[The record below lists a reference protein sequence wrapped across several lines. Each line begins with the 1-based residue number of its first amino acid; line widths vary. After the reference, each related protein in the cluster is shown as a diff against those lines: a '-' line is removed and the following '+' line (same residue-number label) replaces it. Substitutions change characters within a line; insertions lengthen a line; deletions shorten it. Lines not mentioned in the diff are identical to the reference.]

1 MENEE
6 KKERKGSSPESLHA
20 KTFALD
26 RKRIFVGSFNFDPRS
41 ALLNTEMGLV
51 IDSPALATRLSD
63 AMDDGLAKDAY
74 ELRLTAGGD
83 IEWIEH
89 DPAGDKRY
97 DADPQTTAFKRAA
110 VWFMSLLPIDWL
122 L

>member
-1 MENEE
+1 
-6 KKERKGSSPESLHA
+6 
-20 KTFALD
+20 
-26 RKRIFVGSFNFDPRS
+26 
-41 ALLNTEMGLV
+41 MGLV

-63 AMDDGLAKDAY
+63 AMDSGLAKNAY
-74 ELRLTAGGD
+74 ELRLTPEGE

-97 DADPQTTAFKRAA
+97 DTEPQTTAFKRAA
-110 VWFMSLLPIDWL
+110 VWFLSLLPIDWL

>member
-1 MENEE
+1 
-6 KKERKGSSPESLHA
+6 
-20 KTFALD
+20 
-26 RKRIFVGSFNFDPRS
+26 VGSFNFDPRS

-51 IDSPALATRLSD
+51 IDSPVLATRLSE
-63 AMDDGLAKDAY
+63 AMDTITKDAY
-74 ELRLTAGGD
+74 ELRLTPAGD

-89 DPAGDKRY
+89 DPAGDKHY
-97 DADPQTTAFKRAA
+97 DTEPQTTAFKRTM